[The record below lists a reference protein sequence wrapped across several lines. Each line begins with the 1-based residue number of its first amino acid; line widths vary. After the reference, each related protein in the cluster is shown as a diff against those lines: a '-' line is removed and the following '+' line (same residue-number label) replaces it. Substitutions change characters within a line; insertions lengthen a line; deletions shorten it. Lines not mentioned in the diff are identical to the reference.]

1 MQVLRSLAVAC
12 SLAAGLVSSQ
22 TSNTQCV
29 KGLKIFVSRG
39 TGEPLVDALNK
50 DTTLISETGLG
61 NNTRGLG
68 ETGKLLMP
76 VFDKIPDSNYTAI
89 LYTASNGRRGTNE
102 SNYFESVFNGTA
114 MVRKAMTDYA
124 TACPSGKMAWIGYS
138 QGAQIISNSLCGM
151 PVIWAQFMPNPSIP
165 EMISFS
171 QPLPANVTKNVIA
184 TLLLGD
190 PSHKNGTNYNYGSH
204 NLTGDGVF
212 YRGDTSA
219 CEALGKR
226 IRSYCDAGDVYC
238 DVGPAYSDAHVRY
251 VKDRKEELVNYI
263 VEQWNNGGETGE
275 VSKTKT
281 TTRSGASPSTTEDA
295 SSKAHGLS
303 STSILAIIM
312 SVVLVVLI

>member
-1 MQVLRSLAVAC
+1 MQRLRSLAVVC
-12 SLAAGLVSSQ
+12 LLAAGLVSGQ
-22 TSNTQCV
+22 TTSKQCV
-29 KGLKIFVSRG
+29 KGLKVFVGRG
-39 TGEPLVDALNK
+39 TGEPLVDAENK

-61 NNTRGLG
+61 NNTLGLG

-76 VFDKIPDSNYTAI
+76 IFDKIPDSNYTAI
-89 LYTASNGRRGTNE
+89 LYTASNGRQSTNV
-102 SNYFESVFNGTA
+102 SNYFESVYNGTA

-124 TACPSGKMAWIGYS
+124 TACPDGKMAWIGYS
-138 QGAQIISNSLCGM
+138 QGAQIISNSLCGV

-165 EMISFS
+165 KMISFS
-171 QPLPANVTKNVIA
+171 QPLPTNVTKNVIA

-238 DVGPAYSDAHVRY
+238 DVGPSYSDAHVRY

-275 VSKTKT
+275 VSTT
-281 TTRSGASPSTTEDA
+281 TTRSGASPSTTDDDGGGAPGLAKA
-295 SSKAHGLS
+295 SSFARVLS
-303 STSILAIIM
+303 
-312 SVVLVVLI
+312 LISLLLI

>member
-1 MQVLRSLAVAC
+1 MQGLRSLALAGLV
-12 SLAAGLVSSQ
+12 AAGLVSSQ
-22 TSNTQCV
+22 TTSKQCV
-29 KGLKIFVSRG
+29 KGLKIFVGRG
-39 TGEPLVDALNK
+39 TGEPLVDAQNK
-50 DTTLISETGLG
+50 DTTLIPETGLG

-76 VFDKIPDSNYTAI
+76 IFDKIPDSNYTAI
-89 LYTASNGRRGTNE
+89 LYTASNGRRTTNE

-114 MVRKAMTDYA
+114 MVRKAMTEYA
-124 TACPSGKMAWIGYS
+124 TACPDGKMAWIGYS

-171 QPLPANVTKNVIA
+171 QPLPTNVTKNVIA

-190 PSHKNGTNYNYGSH
+190 PSHKNSTNYNYGSH

-212 YRGDTSA
+212 YRGDTGA
-219 CEALGKR
+219 CDALGKR

-263 VEQWNNGGETGE
+263 VEQWKNGGETGE
-275 VSKTKT
+275 VST
-281 TTRSGASPSTTEDA
+281 TNTRSGASPSTTDDAGSGAQGLARA
-295 SSKAHGLS
+295 SSFALILS
-303 STSILAIIM
+303 L
-312 SVVLVVLI
+312 VLLLLI